1 MGAMLKMIGTE
12 AVQERHFFL
21 ESINNPA
28 VFNGIRLIGAGLLLF
43 FIISYFWYKK
53 R

>member
-1 MGAMLKMIGTE
+1 MALNMIGPE

-21 ESINNPA
+21 EGINNPA
-28 VFNGIRLIGAGLLLF
+28 MIYGIRVIGAGLLLF
-43 FIISYFWYKK
+43 FIISYFWHKK